1 MNPTFKNFLWYAL
14 PFLIRNFI
22 PLISLPFFT
31 RYISP
36 SDFGTLALSVI
47 YGVFIVGLL
56 NLGLIFI
63 SATIIYYFVISK
75 MLAVGMIPFIIGII
89 VIFLWLENT
98 DYPII
103 SILIGLNMTRL
114 YGLFRG
120 RKQDNNF
127 ASLMNDVQMI
137 IIGTLWMLSKLYK
150 KIGIPK

>member
-1 MNPTFKNFLWYAL
+1 MDKWLYKYGHSHQNIKF
-14 PFLIRNFI
+14 
-22 PLISLPFFT
+22 PLIFWPAVILFA
-31 RYISP
+31 ISTIGLLWSIKLVDIFQAP
-36 SDFGTLALSVI
+36 SSSI
-47 YGVFIVGLL
+47 L

-103 SILIGLNMTRL
+103 SILIGLNITSL

-137 IIGTLWMLSKLYK
+137 IIGPLWMLSKLYK